1 MAKSIKQIVK
11 FDAPTEVVYSLLMD
25 SKKHSAFSEAPAKV
39 SNKIGGRV
47 SCYGGYIDAINIE
60 LNPGKKIIQ
69 AWRGSDWKAGDW
81 SLVVY
86 NLKNKGKK
94 TELTFEQ
101 HGIPNEHVKHINKG
115 WHEHYW
121 TKMNDYINDN
131 K

>member
-11 FDAPTEVVYSLLMD
+11 FDAPSEVVYSLLMD

-39 SNKIGGRV
+39 SNKIGGKV
-47 SCYGGYIDAINIE
+47 SCYGGYIDAINVE

-81 SLVVY
+81 SIVVY

-101 HGIPNEHVKHINKG
+101 HGIPNEHAKHINKG

-121 TKMNDYINDN
+121 VKMNDYINDN

>member
-1 MAKSIKQIVK
+1 MAKSIKQIVQ
-11 FDAPTEVVYSLLMD
+11 FNAPTEVVYSLLMN

-47 SCYGGYIDAINIE
+47 SFYGGYIDAINVE

-81 SLVVY
+81 SLVIY

-101 HGIPNEHVKHINKG
+101 HGIPDEHVTHIKQG
-115 WHEHYW
+115 WKDHYW
-121 TKMNDYINDN
+121 DKMKEYLSNNN
-131 K
+131 

>member
-11 FDAPTEVVYSLLMD
+11 FNAPSDVVYSLLMN
-25 SKKHSAFSEAPAKV
+25 SKKHSAFSGVPAKI

-60 LNPGKKIIQ
+60 LSPGKKIIQ

-81 SLVVY
+81 SLVIY

-101 HGIPNEHVKHINKG
+101 HGIPDEHVTHIKQG
-115 WHEHYW
+115 WKDHYW
-121 TKMNDYINDN
+121 DKMKEYLSNNN
-131 K
+131 

>member
-39 SNKIGGRV
+39 SNKIGGKV
-47 SCYGGYIDAINIE
+47 SCYGGYIDAINVE
-60 LNPGKKIIQ
+60 LNHGKKIIQ

-81 SLVVY
+81 SLVIY
-86 NLKNKGKK
+86 SLKNKGKK
-94 TELTFEQ
+94 TELIFEQ
-101 HGIPNEHVKHINKG
+101 HGIPDEQVKHINKG

-121 TKMNDYINDN
+121 VKMNDYINDN

>member
-1 MAKSIKQIVK
+1 MAKSIKQIVT
-11 FDAPTEVVYSLLMD
+11 FGTTAEVVYSLLMS
-25 SKKHSAFSEAPAKV
+25 SKMHSAFSEAPANI
-39 SNKIGGRV
+39 STKIGGRC

-60 LNPGKKIIQ
+60 LNPNKKIIQ

-86 NLKNKGKK
+86 SLKNKGKK

-101 HGIPNEHVKHINKG
+101 HGIPDKHVKHIKQG
-115 WHEHYW
+115 WKDHYW
-121 TKMNDYINDN
+121 DKMKEYINKN

>member
-11 FDAPTEVVYSLLMD
+11 FDAPTEVVYSLLMN
-25 SKKHSAFSEAPAKV
+25 SKKHTAFSEAPAKV

-81 SLVVY
+81 SLVIY

-101 HGIPNEHVKHINKG
+101 HGIPDEHVSHISQG
-115 WHEHYW
+115 WKEHYW
-121 TKMNDYINDN
+121 DKMNDYINN
-131 K
+131 NN